1 MSSIRSGRRSAQEFC
16 GCIRVVCVYLAEST
30 EEMLAVSRFVDSDK
44 ATADGNKNMHVYTIV
59 SRENSE

>member
-1 MSSIRSGRRSAQEFC
+1 M
-16 GCIRVVCVYLAEST
+16 CVYLAEST

-44 ATADGNKNMHVYTIV
+44 ATADGNKNMHVYKIV